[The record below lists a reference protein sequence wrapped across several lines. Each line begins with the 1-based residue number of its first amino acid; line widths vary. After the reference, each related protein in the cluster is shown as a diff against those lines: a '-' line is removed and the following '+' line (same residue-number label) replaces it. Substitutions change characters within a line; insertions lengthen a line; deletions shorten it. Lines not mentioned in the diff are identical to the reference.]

1 MKMNLIV
8 LMLAIMAISVSQP
21 SFSKTVSEV
30 KIIFADEEG
39 EGSPTDEE
47 PDCELLIG
55 RRYVKN

>member
-30 KIIFADEEG
+30 KIIFAAEEG

-47 PDCELLIG
+47 PDCE
-55 RRYVKN
+55 

>member
-30 KIIFADEEG
+30 KIIFADEEC

-47 PDCELLIG
+47 PDCE
-55 RRYVKN
+55 

>member
-8 LMLAIMAISVSQP
+8 LMLAIMIMSVSQP

-30 KIIFADEEG
+30 KIIFADEEEG

-47 PDCELLIG
+47 PDCE
-55 RRYVKN
+55 

>member
-39 EGSPTDEE
+39 EGSPTYEE
-47 PDCELLIG
+47 PDCE
-55 RRYVKN
+55 

>member
-8 LMLAIMAISVSQP
+8 LMLAIIAISVSQP

-39 EGSPTDEE
+39 EGSPTVEE
-47 PDCELLIG
+47 PDCE
-55 RRYVKN
+55 